1 MSTFMRRLLP
11 AWLAAVVLLIPSA
24 ARAQFDTATVLGNVM
39 DEQGAAVPGAS
50 VTLTNVATGIVATAI
65 SESTGAY
72 QFLNVRVGT
81 YRIEAELQGF
91 SKAVVPT
98 VTVTVNAR
106 QRVDLTMK
114 VGGIGET
121 VQVTG
126 ARMLESESSDR
137 GQVIAHEQ
145 IVNLPLN
152 GRAYADLALLSPGV
166 RQSSIS
172 SSRDASFN
180 VNGMRSSLN
189 NFILDGVDNNSYGTS
204 NQGFSNQVVQVSP
217 DAVEEFKVQTNNF
230 SAEFGRAGGAVINA
244 TFRSGTNDFHGT
256 VWEFNRNTSLN
267 ATGFFKPTSGVKP
280 ELSRNQYGGVFGGP
294 IVRNRSFFFVNYEG
308 FRQTSST
315 VTFAS
320 IPTMAQRQG
329 QLGRPIVNPLTG
341 AVYADG
347 VIPASA
353 ITPFARSVLAGLP
366 EPTRPGTSN
375 NFDSLP
381 ERTDDNDKVDVKVDQ
396 QFGSQT
402 SAFVRFSHRKVNN
415 FEPPPIPGET
425 SSPSNAFVEVLN
437 QQLALGVTRTLS
449 SRSLL
454 EVRFGAVAHQ
464 GRQDRA
470 RHRQPEHVRALRH
483 HRAADRGGVRGR
495 PHAAVGDRLDGVGTA
510 EQQSR
515 SSRIRS
521 SVDWRI
527 NYSTI
532 AGTHTLKTGYEY
544 QRIGTAVDDVHP
556 KYGSDTYAGQFSRP
570 AGAAADPATYNLADF
585 MFGARNQ
592 YDLVNPFVFHLRQRM
607 HFAYLQDD
615 WRVNPALTLN
625 LGLRYE
631 IRDAAV
637 GGRQLPD
644 QLRSGD
650 QHPRPGARRLG
661 LRSRARQ
668 RRHQQP
674 RAAHRGRLQPER
686 EDRRP
691 RRLRHR
697 ATSSSIGWA
706 ARTCCRSTDRT
717 SCRSP
722 SSSSRRRGF
731 APATRRRRP
740 AFGRPRPAIPKA

>member
-1 MSTFMRRLLP
+1 
-11 AWLAAVVLLIPSA
+11 
-24 ARAQFDTATVLGNVM
+24 
-39 DEQGAAVPGAS
+39 
-50 VTLTNVATGIVATAI
+50 
-65 SESTGAY
+65 
-72 QFLNVRVGT
+72 
-81 YRIEAELQGF
+81 
-91 SKAVVPT
+91 
-98 VTVTVNAR
+98 
-106 QRVDLTMK
+106 
-114 VGGIGET
+114 
-121 VQVTG
+121 
-126 ARMLESESSDR
+126 MLESESSDR

-267 ATGFFKPTSGVKP
+267 ATGFFKPSSGVKP
-280 ELSRNQYGGVFGGP
+280 ELSRNQFGGVFGGP
-294 IVRNRSFFFVNYEG
+294 IVRDRSFFFVNYEG

-315 VTFAS
+315 RHLRQHPDDGRSARAS
-320 IPTMAQRQG
+320 LGEPIRQPADRRG
-329 QLGRPIVNPLTG
+329 LRRRRHPRIGDHAVRHAGARRPAGADAARHLEQLRQPAASGRTTTTRSTSRSTSS
-341 AVYADG
+341 
-347 VIPASA
+347 SA
-353 ITPFARSVLAGLP
+353 R
-366 EPTRPGTSN
+366 
-375 NFDSLP
+375 
-381 ERTDDNDKVDVKVDQ
+381 
-396 QFGSQT
+396 QT

-437 QQLALGVTRTLS
+437 QQLALGVTRTLVD
-449 SRSLL
+449 RSAARSAL
-454 EVRFGAVAHQ
+454 RRVAHQ

-483 HRAADRGGVRGR
+483 HRAADRRGVRRR

-510 EQQSR
+510 EQQPAVPGSARRRLRASTTRASR
-515 SSRIRS
+515 
-521 SVDWRI
+521 
-527 NYSTI
+527 
-532 AGTHTLKTGYEY
+532 GTHTLKTGYEY
-544 QRIGTAVDDVHP
+544 QRINTDVDDVHP
-556 KYGSDTYAGQFSRP
+556 KYGPDTYGGQFSRP

-615 WRVNPALTLN
+615 WRVTPALTLN

-631 IRDAAV
+631 FGTPQWEDDNYLTNFDPATNT
-637 GGRQLPD
+637 L
-644 QLRSGD
+644 
-650 QHPRPGARRLG
+650 HPGARRLG

-668 RRHQQP
+668 RRQ
-674 RAAHRGRLQPER
+674 
-686 EDRRP
+686 
-691 RRLRHR
+691 
-697 ATSSSIGWA
+697 AT
-706 ARTCCRSTDRT
+706 T
-717 SCRSP
+717 
-722 SSSSRRRGF
+722 SRRAS
-731 APATRRRRP
+731 APPTA
-740 AFGRPRPAIPKA
+740 